1 MPRVQWYRDGVE
13 LNDPR
18 FVAHCDGSQR
28 CQLTIQELRDADS
41 GRYMCEA
48 TNRVGRVSTF
58 ARLFVVNDPKILEA
72 DHKLKRWVNIM
83 MSACLRFFFFF
94 MSDAR
99 NVIFENKECESRFPS
114 KTSPLSEREM
124 VGFKVNIPS
133 HPLYLPVTAVLTGS
147 Y

>member
-1 MPRVQWYRDGVE
+1 MLQVRGDPVPRVQWYRDGME

-18 FVAHCDGSQR
+18 FVAHFDGLQR
-28 CQLTIQELRDADS
+28 CSLTIQELRDGDS

-83 MSACLRFFFFF
+83 M
-94 MSDAR
+94 
-99 NVIFENKECESRFPS
+99 
-114 KTSPLSEREM
+114 
-124 VGFKVNIPS
+124 
-133 HPLYLPVTAVLTGS
+133 PVCFC
-147 Y
+147 YDYEW

>member
-1 MPRVQWYRDGVE
+1 MCQTMLQVRGDPVPQVTWYRDGME

-18 FVAHCDGSQR
+18 FVAQLDGSQR
-28 CQLTIQELRDADS
+28 CTLTIQELRDGDS

-83 MSACLRFFFFF
+83 MFVCLFVCLRLF
-94 MSDAR
+94 
-99 NVIFENKECESRFPS
+99 VCYVCE
-114 KTSPLSEREM
+114 
-124 VGFKVNIPS
+124 
-133 HPLYLPVTAVLTGS
+133 
-147 Y
+147 